1 MSLASEILIRPV
13 ITEKV
18 SDMNADE
25 KKSGKGKGK
34 KDVHK
39 KYAFEVSKDA
49 NKIEITRAVEQLFK
63 VEVDKVNTILVKP
76 KRKRLRNQKVPGYT
90 NTWKKAIVTLKKG
103 EIDVFKA

>member
-25 KKSGKGKGK
+25 KKTGKSKEK
-34 KDVHK
+34 KEVHK
-39 KYAFEVSKDA
+39 KYAFEVAKDS
-49 NKIEITRAVEQLFK
+49 NKIEITRAIEQLFK

-76 KRKRLRNQKVPGYT
+76 KRRRLRNQRILGYT
-90 NTWKKAIVTLKKG
+90 STWKKAIVTLKKG
-103 EIDVFKA
+103 EIDIFKA